1 MRLFG
6 RVILVLLAVVGS
18 FALLIT
24 ALGLWAA
31 FAARPAPLPSQMTL
45 ELDVDD
51 GVVEALPD
59 GPFARLGM
67 PNAYALK
74 DVVEALDKAARDP
87 RVSALVARIDSPSLG
102 MARAQELRDAVLA
115 FRKSG
120 KRTVAFSTSFG
131 GSSAGT
137 VPYYLASAFQEI
149 WLQPSGDVAL
159 TGFVAQSPFFKGT
172 LDLLGIKPEFSGRYE
187 YKTAIDIF
195 TQTKFTRE
203 GKESTERL
211 VESWSRQVTDG
222 IARARNL
229 KAEQVKALIDRAPL
243 MADEAHEAQLVD
255 RLAYWD
261 ELEKTLTQ
269 KGVKLVDLGDYS
281 ARAKPGANAVKV
293 ALVYG
298 VGPVQQGEDRDGP
311 LSEAGVMSAERVG
324 KALRDAVKDSSV
336 KAILLRIDSPGGS
349 YTAADAIW
357 REVGN
362 ARAAGKPV
370 VVSMGD
376 VAASGGY
383 FAAMPADRIIAQP
396 GTITGSIGVFSGKM
410 VLGDF
415 WKKLGVSWD
424 EIHDGQNATMWSS
437 VNGFSPAAWDR
448 LNAMLDRI
456 YADFTGKAEQARHIK
471 PEDMDR
477 IARGRIWSGE
487 DAKRLGLIDDTG
499 GYAEAMVL
507 LRQLARL
514 PSQMPIDL
522 VPFPQPKGPLD
533 YLLELARTGRL
544 PADVSGHLA
553 SEARLAAMTQTLKP
567 LTALFPG
574 RDDVLRMPPV
584 EGH

>member
-1 MRLFG
+1 MRLLG
-6 RVILVLLAVVGS
+6 RVILVVLAVVGS
-18 FALLIT
+18 FTLLIT
-24 ALGLWAA
+24 ALGLWAG
-31 FAARPAPLPSQMTL
+31 FSARPAPLPRQVVL
-45 ELDVDD
+45 ELDVDS

-59 GPFARLGM
+59 GPLARLGL
-67 PNAYALK
+67 PNAYTVA

-87 RVSALVARIDSPSLG
+87 RVTGLVARIDSPSLG
-102 MARAQELRDAVLA
+102 MARAQELREAVLA

-131 GSSAGT
+131 GTSAGT

-159 TGFVAQSPFFKGT
+159 TGFMAQSPFLKGT
-172 LDLLGIKPEFSGRYE
+172 LDLLGIKPQFSARYE

-203 GKESTERL
+203 GKESTEQL
-211 VESWSRQVTDG
+211 VDAWTRQVVDG
-222 IARARNL
+222 IGRARGL
-229 KAEQVKALIDRAPL
+229 KAEQVKALIDHAPL
-243 MADEAHEAQLVD
+243 MADEARQGQLVD
-255 RLAYWD
+255 HLAYWD
-261 ELEKTLTQ
+261 QLEDGLTQ
-269 KGVKLVDLGDYS
+269 KGAKLVDLHDYLDR
-281 ARAKPGANAVKV
+281 ARAEPNAVKV

-298 VGPVQQGEDRDGP
+298 VGPVQEGTDRDSALADG
-311 LSEAGVMSAERVG
+311 GVMSAQRIG
-324 KALRDAVKDSSV
+324 KALRAAVKDNSI

-383 FAAMPADRIIAQP
+383 FAALPADKIVAQP

-410 VLGDF
+410 VLGDL
-415 WKKLGVSWD
+415 WKKVGVSWD
-424 EIHDGQNATMWSS
+424 EVHQGQNAPMWSS
-437 VNGFSPAAWDR
+437 VTSFSPTAWDR
-448 LNAMLDRI
+448 LNVMLDRI
-456 YADFTGKAEQARHIK
+456 YADFTAKVQQARHIK

-477 IARGRIWSGE
+477 LARGRVWSGE
-487 DAKRLGLIDDTG
+487 DAKRLGLVDETG
-499 GYAEAMVL
+499 GYAESMVL

-522 VPFPQPKGPLD
+522 VPFPRPKGPLA
-533 YLLELARTGRL
+533 YVLEIARTGRL
-544 PADVSGHLA
+544 PADMTMTMANGAHLA
-553 SEARLAAMTQTLKP
+553 ALTERLMP
-567 LTALFPG
+567 LVALLSRTG
-574 RDDVLRMPPV
+574 DTLRMPPL
-584 EGH
+584 EGR